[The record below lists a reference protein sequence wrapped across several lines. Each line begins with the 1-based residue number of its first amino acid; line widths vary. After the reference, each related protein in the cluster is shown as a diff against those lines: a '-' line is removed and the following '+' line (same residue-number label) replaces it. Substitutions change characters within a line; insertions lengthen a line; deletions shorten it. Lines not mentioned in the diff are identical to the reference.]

1 VRDIVDENT
10 RLKAELAEQKAA
22 LERLHAER
30 EQLLKKVASLLRDVE
45 LLRRQLYGRKSEKV
59 SDAQLELALLPV
71 LEALGRLEQGDLSAA
86 DDAEEAIAAVRDQ
99 LEPAPTPPEK
109 PTKKPARRKLTE
121 LDLPVLDVILEPPER
136 LADGGELL
144 EKIGEDVAE
153 HFERKPASMVR
164 VRVVRPKY
172 KAPSPASDGSTS
184 VAVAEVPER
193 PLPKSLAGPGLLAHV
208 LVSKYADHIPLH
220 RQESIFKREGVVLA
234 RSTLSGWVQGSV
246 ELLRHIVD
254 AMWEDAKRAPVAIAD
269 ATGVLVQARDEC
281 KRCHFYVVVTPQQHV
296 LFRFTKKN
304 DGDSVAS
311 LLSGFS
317 RLHVDASAVYHE
329 LFRRDP
335 SVVEVG
341 CWAHARRKF
350 FEALSA
356 DRDAA
361 MFGIGMIGLL
371 YDAHDAARGGDG
383 VVDAHKRAKA
393 ARPLLARL
401 FAWARVEH
409 RFRKD
414 GDPMKTAVGYLVRQR
429 RVLTRFLDDGALRL
443 DTNPA
448 ELELRREVVGRK
460 NWLFVGNDGAA
471 EWNTVAVSL
480 IASCQMHGV
489 EPWAYLRDVLTLLP
503 VWSQTRVLELAPKS
517 WVKTREQPETQ
528 RLLDE
533 LDLLRRAVPH
543 VEEDAAD
550 PAPAS

>member
-1 VRDIVDENT
+1 MHNDIVDENT
-10 RLKAELAEQKAA
+10 RLKAA
-22 LERLHAER
+22 LERMQVER
-30 EQLLKKVASLLRDVE
+30 EQLLKKVV
-45 LLRRQLYGRKSEKV
+45 RRQLYGRKSEKV

-71 LEALGRLEQGDLSAA
+71 LQALGRLEQGDLSAA
-86 DDAEEAIAAVRDQ
+86 SDAEDAIAAVRDQ
-99 LEPAPTPPEK
+99 LDDLDPAPPPPAK
-109 PTKKPARRKLTE
+109 KATKKPTRRKLTE
-121 LDLPVLDVILEPPER
+121 LDLPTFDVVLEPAER
-136 LADGGELL
+136 LAEGGDLL
-144 EKIGEDVAE
+144 EKIGEEVAE

-164 VRVVRPKY
+164 VRVIRPKY
-172 KAPSPASDGSTS
+172 KSPSPTSDGSTK
-184 VAVAEVPER
+184 VVVAEVPER
-193 PLPKSLAGPGLLAHV
+193 PLPKSSAGPGLLAHV

-234 RSTLSGWVQGSV
+234 RSTLCGWVQGSIG
-246 ELLRHIVD
+246 LLRHIVE
-254 AMWEDAKRAPVAIAD
+254 AMWEDAKSAPVAIAD

-304 DGDSVAS
+304 DGENVAA
-311 LLSGFS
+311 LLKGFS

-335 SVVEVG
+335 NVVEVG

-350 FEALSA
+350 FEALAA
-356 DRDAA
+356 DREAA

-371 YDAHDAARGGDG
+371 YDAHNAARGQNG
-383 VVDAHKRAKA
+383 VIDAKKRAAA

-409 RFRKD
+409 RIRAD
-414 GDPMKTAVGYLVRQR
+414 GDPTKTAVGYLVRQR

-460 NWLFVGNDGAA
+460 NWLFIGNDGAA

-480 IASCQMHGV
+480 IASCQMHGI

-503 VWSQTRVLELAPKS
+503 GWCQTRVLELAPKN
-517 WVKTREQPETQ
+517 WVKTRKDPETQ
-528 RLLDE
+528 RILGE

-543 VEEDAAD
+543 VDEDAAS
-550 PAPAS
+550 PTPAS